1 MPRILIPNNFSLDTS
16 TRSAGPLLCLVN
28 PAGHRLSVHPISSS
42 IVRVVHELPPQYA
55 HKNGSNGITFEPPAS
70 DVAVV
75 SPDSLHLSRRARFA
89 QAPILQRTS
98 DTEVTL
104 ETADVHINVDFVG
117 HGCPR
122 LTWRRPC
129 NDAQAE
135 PFLADSRTRAYSFD
149 AASGAVLHYVSRP
162 PHISPSSLTLAS
174 APRLSAKTTS
184 PSPRKRTTSLTRL
197 SFTPSA
203 MSLSTGSESRVDP
216 WRRRASSRWKDGT
229 PSRMTGSMV
238 SRSSQGRGRRRS

>member
-1 MPRILIPNNFSLDTS
+1 MPRILIPKNFSIDTS
-16 TRSAGPLLCLVN
+16 TRSAGPLLSLVN

-55 HKNGSNGITFEPPAS
+55 HKSGSDGIAFEPAAS
-70 DVAVV
+70 DVVVV

-89 QAPILQRTS
+89 HAPILQRTG

-104 ETADVHINVDFVG
+104 ETADVYINVNFSKDE
-117 HGCPR
+117 CPR

-129 NDAQAE
+129 SHAQAE

-162 PHISPSSLTLAS
+162 PHISPPSLTLAS

-184 PSPRKRTTSLTRL
+184 P
-197 SFTPSA
+197 
-203 MSLSTGSESRVDP
+203 
-216 WRRRASSRWKDGT
+216 
-229 PSRMTGSMV
+229 
-238 SRSSQGRGRRRS
+238 